1 MQEFAAAHWLKDYP
15 GNCSR
20 IHGHTWKAEISL
32 SGRELDD
39 MGMLVDFR
47 EVRRVLSEEINKYD
61 HQLLNEI
68 EPFDTINPTAENMAR
83 LLYNRLSRAF
93 PKCRVEY
100 VRIWETPMA
109 SACYKGEDGI

>member
-20 IHGHTWKAEISL
+20 IHGHTWKAEVSL
-32 SGRELDD
+32 RGSKLDE

-47 EVRRVLSEEINKYD
+47 EVRRILSEELGKYD

-68 EPFDTINPTAENMAR
+68 EPFDRINPTAENIAR
-83 LLYNRLSRAF
+83 MLYEHLELSF
-93 PKCRVEY
+93 PECKLEY
-100 VRIWETPMA
+100 VRIWETSMA
-109 SACYKGEDGI
+109 SACYMGDDKI